1 MKLIKH
7 ILLCSTLLTSY
18 TSLAA
23 NFDLKMKPDGNNV
36 IVMTGK
42 IVEGDNTKFEQL
54 ISSAPSNTSN
64 VIFLNSQGGDLLEAI
79 YIGMTISHL
88 NTDTVV
94 FGHCV
99 SACAIIFASGNK
111 KYVPKMDL
119 GFGEGNNKV
128 GVHVPF
134 VTIAG
139 EKYEQRPESKHWW
152 LIYGLLRSSGM
163 TKQQALLF
171 LNKKYSTSSDS
182 IYFINYSNAEQF
194 GFINK

>member
-1 MKLIKH
+1 
-7 ILLCSTLLTSY
+7 
-18 TSLAA
+18 
-23 NFDLKMKPDGNNV
+23 
-36 IVMTGK
+36 MTGK
-42 IVEGDNTKFEQL
+42 IVEGDNAKFEQL

-79 YIGMTISHL
+79 YIGMTISNL

-99 SACAIIFASGNK
+99 SACAIILASGNK

-128 GVHVPF
+128 GVHTPF
-134 VTIAG
+134 VTIAR

-182 IYFINYSNAEQF
+182 MYFIDYSNAEQF